1 MIGRGRQGL
10 LHRGGDLV
18 HPGLE
23 HLAVQ
28 HGHQLQ
34 LGGVGPGAP
43 EQPGTLQKSAL
54 AAVGKGQV
62 DAAGDVI
69 GQAAFPGGEGKGV
82 FAHPDVHRPVDGL
95 AAVGLLQGG
104 AGLGPVHAGQ
114 VAFTHVDAFENIVVQ
129 QHAVSGI
136 AAKGH
141 DDQCQHR
148 RQDRAAHHRGALG
161 LLFGRRGGLALA
173 GHMGPALFLI
183 LLAQCQSLRFSSRRG
198 NASYFFLYYRR
209 FTGE

>member
-1 MIGRGRQGL
+1 M
-10 LHRGGDLV
+10 
-18 HPGLE
+18 
-23 HLAVQ
+23 
-28 HGHQLQ
+28 
-34 LGGVGPGAP
+34 GPGAP
-43 EQPGTLQKSAL
+43 EQPGAFQEPAL

-69 GQAAFPGGEGKGV
+69 GQTAFPGGERKGV
-82 FAHPDVHRPVDGL
+82 FTHPDVQRPVDGL
-95 AAVGLLQGG
+95 AAVGLLQSG

-161 LLFGRRGGLALA
+161 LLFGRRGGLALS

-198 NASYFFLYYRR
+198 NASYFFLLL
-209 FTGE
+209 